1 MLEIMDPETLLP
13 PTTYDTAKETEM
25 FASTYSDDVTDT
37 APCEE
42 DIDYET
48 LRVFFGAGF

>member
-1 MLEIMDPETLLP
+1 MNPETLP
-13 PTTYDTAKETEM
+13 PPE
-25 FASTYSDDVTDT
+25 TYSAAETLRDDTTDIV
-37 APCEE
+37 PYDE

>member
-25 FASTYSDDVTDT
+25 FASTYLDDVTDT